1 MGPWRGLNVF
11 CAIIMLLDQ
20 ARNSTI
26 DVEVEN
32 IDGLQTTLRELR
44 DRWDDVYSEAKQVAL
59 AMGIDVKNHH
69 GLEGI
74 RRRLGEITADIYR
87 INVYYKAID
96 SVLVG
101 LSVRYQA
108 MYEISST
115 SNFCSHTIK

>member
-59 AMGIDVKNHH
+59 AMEIDV
-69 GLEGI
+69 L
-74 RRRLGEITADIYR
+74 LY
-87 INVYYKAID
+87 
-96 SVLVG
+96 
-101 LSVRYQA
+101 SVRFV
-108 MYEISST
+108 T
-115 SNFCSHTIK
+115 